1 MGVLGRCCVCLRVC
15 SLRVYTRGVCVSWPT
30 FRFERTSPH
39 GNQKSAAEMAA
50 QCSEG
55 CYDQLAA
62 QSMVFSVWCAFP
74 NA

>member
-1 MGVLGRCCVCLRVC
+1 MMLRLFAGLFFASLNKRCCVSR
-15 SLRVYTRGVCVSWPT
+15 PT

-39 GNQKSAAEMAA
+39 GNQISTAEMAA

-62 QSMVFSVWCAFP
+62 QSMFTSVWCAFP